1 MQNDSNLRPQNL
13 SEFFGQDELKQNLK
27 IIIEAAK
34 SRQESLEHLL
44 FYGSPGLGKTTLAHV
59 LANEFSVGIR
69 ITSGPAIER
78 AGDLAAIL
86 TSLNSG
92 DILFVDE
99 IHRLKKIIE
108 EALYPALED
117 FCLDLVVGKG
127 PSARTL
133 RLELPRFTLVG
144 ATTRVGLVSAPLRD
158 RFGATFRLDFYDEK
172 ALQKILA
179 RSAQVLRVKL
189 HPQAALGIARRSR
202 GTPRIA
208 NRLLKRVR
216 DFAQVQKLDQVTTT
230 VAHEALELLSVDLE
244 GLDKMD
250 RKLMGALIT
259 HFEGG
264 PVGLETLS
272 AAVAEDIGTIEEVI
286 EPFLMQQGFI
296 KRTPRG
302 RMATKKAYKHL
313 GIEGFKSLV

>member
-1 MQNDSNLRPQNL
+1 MQNDINIRPQNL

-34 SRQESLEHLL
+34 SRQENLEHLL

-69 ITSGPAIER
+69 VTSGPAIER
-78 AGDLAAIL
+78 AGDLASIL
-86 TSLNSG
+86 TSLNPG

-179 RSAQVLRVKL
+179 RSAQVLGVKL
-189 HPQAALGIARRSR
+189 HPQAALEIARRSR

-230 VAHEALELLSVDLE
+230 VVHEALELLSVDLE

-250 RKLMGALIT
+250 RKLMEALIT
-259 HFEGG
+259 RFEGG